1 MLMNIVELPDLNNT
15 IHCQAQYPLQK
26 GRQRV
31 VTCKT
36 DIGSYKSCHF
46 KLKNTL
52 LGVSLA

>member
-1 MLMNIVELPDLNNT
+1 MNIVELPDLNNT